1 MLNDFLITT
10 EVKYV
15 KFVKQCS
22 HTELYRGF
30 SLLPCQ
36 FHPLLGL
43 GGGGGGAGGGGSAC
57 LFASL

>member
-1 MLNDFLITT
+1 MLNDFLITA
-10 EVKYV
+10 EVKYI

-22 HTELYRGF
+22 HTELYQGF
-30 SLLPCQ
+30 SLLPCP

-43 GGGGGGAGGGGSAC
+43 APYAW